1 MKCPTCGRENRGSA
15 GFCAWCGSRLSA
27 PVSEETV
34 SDATADKEAPP
45 PPTTTATEVL
55 ALEAP
60 ARSPADSVAPPVS
73 AATPDAEGQEQG
85 GSQEEPKAEEE
96 PPAVALAA
104 PPATGDRPPN
114 NVAEEGPGTPFRPG
128 DVLAKHYEIV
138 ELLESTPERNVYR
151 ARDLERCASCGYDD
165 NLPGDEYCRNCGASL
180 EKPAYVRITE
190 EVRRKPDAY
199 DLKFSEDE
207 RDYYVNIEPQPEPPP
222 VASPNKLAPLRLIW
236 GRATDKGQQRDLNE
250 DTLEVWVYAK
260 GSGGVVGLFVVADGL
275 GGQDSGEVAS
285 RLTTETIWQSLRESV
300 WQPILR
306 GEALDTKEL
315 GKYVKEAVAAANQV
329 VYSTRLERKS
339 EMSST
344 VTLALVIDGQAVVGN
359 VGDSRTYLWNAAG
372 LRRITKDHSLVQRLV
387 DTGQITPQEIYSH
400 PQRNL
405 IYQSIG
411 DRPQVQ
417 VDVFDHPLAPDD
429 HIILCS
435 DGLWEMVHDEGL
447 EEILLAEP
455 DLQRACD
462 RLVQNANLAGGD
474 DNISVIIVR
483 ALVA

>member
-1 MKCPTCGRENRGSA
+1 MKCSTCGRENRGNA

-27 PVSEETV
+27 PTPEAIQ
-34 SDATADKEAPP
+34 SDAAASAEIPSAPTATETEAPP
-45 PPTTTATEVL
+45 QPTPQAVD
-55 ALEAP
+55 ALSSET
-60 ARSPADSVAPPVS
+60 
-73 AATPDAEGQEQG
+73 TPDLQ
-85 GSQEEPKAEEE
+85 
-96 PPAVALAA
+96 AA
-104 PPATGDRPPN
+104 PDDTSREHAEPEQPVAADLPAEMVSQSASGAP
-114 NVAEEGPGTPFRPG
+114 EEAPGTPLRPG
-128 DVLAKHYEIV
+128 DILAKHYEIV

-151 ARDLERCASCGYDD
+151 ARDLERCATCGYDD
-165 NLPGDEYCRNCGASL
+165 NVPGDDYCRNCGASL
-180 EKPAYVRITE
+180 EKPALVRITE
-190 EVRRKPDAY
+190 QVRHKPEQY
-199 DLKFSEDE
+199 DIQFSEEE
-207 RDYYVNIEPQPEPPP
+207 RDYYVNIEPQGEPVSAPP
-222 VASPNKLAPLRLIW
+222 SGKQPPLRLIW
-236 GRATDKGQQRDLNE
+236 GRATDKGVQRDLNE

-285 RLTTETIWQSLRESV
+285 RITTDVIWESLRESV
-300 WQPILR
+300 WQPVLR
-306 GEALDTKEL
+306 GEALAAQDL
-315 GKYVKEAVAAANQV
+315 GIYAKKAVEAANKS
-329 VYSTRLERKS
+329 VYDARLERKS

-344 VTLALVIDGQAVVGN
+344 VTLALIIDNHAAIAN
-359 VGDSRTYLWNAAG
+359 VGDSRTYLWNASG

-387 DTGQITPQEIYSH
+387 DTGQITPQEVYSH

-417 VDVFDHPLAPDD
+417 VDIFDHLLAADD

-483 ALVA
+483 AVSS